1 LICVDIGEVKFGG
14 SKIMKY
20 AIVESGGKQ
29 YKAVEGETIEVD
41 RLPLEVGTSVE
52 LDQVLLVTN
61 DGSFSVG
68 TPIVD
73 GAKVKATVVNQIR
86 GRKILVFK
94 YKTRV
99 RYRRTKGHRQHY
111 TLLKIDEIL
120 ASAN

>member
-1 LICVDIGEVKFGG
+1 
-14 SKIMKY
+14 MKY

-29 YKAVEGETIEVD
+29 YKAFEGETIEVD
-41 RLPLEVGTSVE
+41 RLPLEVGTTVE

-61 DGSFSVG
+61 DGSFRIG
-68 TPIVD
+68 TPLVD